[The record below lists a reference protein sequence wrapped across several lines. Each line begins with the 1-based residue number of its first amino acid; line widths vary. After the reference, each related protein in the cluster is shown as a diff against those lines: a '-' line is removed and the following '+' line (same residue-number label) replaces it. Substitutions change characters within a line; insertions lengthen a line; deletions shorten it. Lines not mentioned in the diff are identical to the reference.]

1 MFITKRYIPRRT
13 FLRGAGVTLAL
24 PLLEAMVPAFT
35 PLRLTAAAPVRRFV
49 GIWHPH
55 GAAPGYWSPLQA
67 GKDFEFSFITKPL
80 EAFRNRTVLISGLD
94 MPEAMAT
101 DEEPGGDH
109 ARGAVLLS
117 GARPRRNAVS
127 PYLGVTIDQLIAMK
141 YGQDNILSS
150 IQLGVEDSGN
160 FGNCNW
166 GYSCAYTNSISWT
179 SATQPLPTEV
189 NPRVV
194 FERLFGDGT
203 SPEERLQGRKENA
216 SILDSVT
223 KELGLFKRDL
233 GEGDRARLDT
243 YAENIRELERRIK
256 IAMTSSVKEPSGDV
270 PFGLPQSK
278 HEHFRLM
285 YDLMALAFEGDI
297 TRVATFMLGRDLSGA
312 SFPESGFNGGW
323 HGSSHHGDKPE
334 NVANYAK
341 MNRYHV
347 QNLAYFCQKL
357 QAIKEGDGTVLDHSL
372 IYKGSNMGNSH
383 RHAHVKVPVILVG
396 GIDGTFKGN
405 RHIVFPDN
413 TERTSNMLVSILH
426 LFGVEH
432 WPGPKGK
439 GETETLGSSTG
450 TLRPLEMAS

>member
-1 MFITKRYIPRRT
+1 MFLTKRHIPRRT

-24 PLLEAMVPAFT
+24 PLLESMVPAFT
-35 PLRLTAAAPVRRFV
+35 PLRLTAAAPAKRFV

-55 GAAPGYWSPLQA
+55 GASPGYWSPLQA

-80 EAFRNRTVLISGLD
+80 EAYRNRVVLISGLD

-101 DEEPGGDH
+101 NEEPGGDH

-127 PYLGVTIDQLIAMK
+127 PFLGVTVDQHIANK
-141 YGQDNILSS
+141 YGHDTILSS
-150 IQLGVEDSGN
+150 LQLGVEDTGN

-166 GYSCAYTNSISWT
+166 GYSCAYTNSISWSSPT
-179 SATQPLPTEV
+179 TPLPTQV

-203 SPEERLQGRKENA
+203 SPEERLRGRKQNA

-223 KELGLFKRDL
+223 RELSTFKNNL
-233 GEGDRARLDT
+233 GDGDRARLDT
-243 YAENIRELERRIK
+243 YVENIRELERRIR
-256 IAMTSSVKEPSGDV
+256 IAMENSVKEPNGDV
-270 PFGLPQSK
+270 PFGLPDSK
-278 HEHFRLM
+278 HVHFRLM

-297 TRVATFMLGRDLSGA
+297 TRSATFMLGRDLTGT

-334 NVANYAK
+334 NVMNYSK
-341 MNRYHV
+341 INRYHV
-347 QNLAYFCQKL
+347 QNLAYFVDKL
-357 QAIKEGDGTVLDHSL
+357 SKIQDGDGTLLDHVL

-383 RHAHVKVPVILVG
+383 RHAHEKVPVVLVG

-405 RHIVFPDN
+405 RHLVFPDN
-413 TERTSNMLVSILH
+413 TQRTSNMLVSILH
-426 LFGVEH
+426 LFGIEQ
-432 WPGPKGK
+432 WPTTDGK
-439 GETETLGSSTG
+439 EMTDKLGTSTG
-450 TLRPLEMAS
+450 RLQPLEMV